1 MVSLGAS
8 LQGGTRRRRRGTM
21 SGTAPILWYIGMGV
35 IHWEAG
41 GAGQEYM
48 QNQWGKAA
56 RPQPALAPPGS
67 GTRGRCST
75 VRVPIKVTTISGRF
89 EILDTFMGRHS
100 GRCPEQPRERTTK
113 IPKNQNRLALAV
125 VSLNLRRPRPRWRR
139 PRGIAPLPVRTG
151 GQDCDVRR
159 RGRGAR
165 PLPSHNPIV
174 PRTEGKPPCLPRWH
188 IALNSVF
195 HDTPG
200 PEKSKK
206 KTTTTK
212 YIQYKAW
219 RGGLGLKR
227 QAAPACMQR
236 PGRSKRS

>member
-1 MVSLGAS
+1 
-8 LQGGTRRRRRGTM
+8 
-21 SGTAPILWYIGMGV
+21 
-35 IHWEAG
+35 
-41 GAGQEYM
+41 M
-48 QNQWGKAA
+48 QNQLGKAA

-75 VRVPIKVTTISGRF
+75 VRVPIKVTTISG

-113 IPKNQNRLALAV
+113 IPKNQNRPALAV
-125 VSLNLRRPRPRWRR
+125 VSLTCARQRPRWRR
-139 PRGIAPLPVRTG
+139 PRGIAPRPVRTG

-174 PRTEGKPPCLPRWH
+174 PRTEGKPPCLPRGH

-200 PEKSKK
+200 PEKKHKK
-206 KTTTTK
+206 HNHHRIH
-212 YIQYKAW
+212 YRIQAMAG
-219 RGGLGLKR
+219 GGLG
-227 QAAPACMQR
+227 
-236 PGRSKRS
+236 

>member
-1 MVSLGAS
+1 MAS
-8 LQGGTRRRRRGTM
+8 CGPPGRQMRRRRGTM

-41 GAGQEYM
+41 GARQEYM

-113 IPKNQNRLALAV
+113 IPKNQNRPPWPWCPSTCVGHDHDGDDHEGLHHCQCE
-125 VSLNLRRPRPRWRR
+125 P
-139 PRGIAPLPVRTG
+139 GGKIA
-151 GQDCDVRR
+151 
-159 RGRGAR
+159 
-165 PLPSHNPIV
+165 
-174 PRTEGKPPCLPRWH
+174 
-188 IALNSVF
+188 
-195 HDTPG
+195 
-200 PEKSKK
+200 
-206 KTTTTK
+206 
-212 YIQYKAW
+212 
-219 RGGLGLKR
+219 
-227 QAAPACMQR
+227 M
-236 PGRSKRS
+236 